1 MYILIFV
8 LVVIVAAAIVLAV
21 FPNFDPTLKRYFLA
35 VVGIL
40 VLVCLLVF
48 LWQTFGGT
56 IPSGPT
62 IRITK

>member
-1 MYILIFV
+1 MYLLVFV

-21 FPNFDPTLKRYFLA
+21 FPTFDPTLKRYFLI

-48 LWQTFGGT
+48 LWQTFSGV
-56 IPSGPT
+56 IPSGQNL
-62 IRITK
+62 RVK